1 MLTRLYIQNI
11 AVIRKAEIRLGEGLN
26 VFTGETGAG
35 KTILISAI
43 DAVLGERT
51 ARDMI
56 RTGEERAMV
65 SAFFENIS
73 PRALETLRELGY
85 DEDEGGVLITREL
98 TAYGKSTSKINGM
111 PATASILK
119 QISSLLIHIHGQRD
133 AAQLL
138 SPERHMEMI
147 DSFGRLEPFLEQ
159 YRSAYR
165 QLRNVEEEI
174 QRLAMDD
181 QQKEQRIDM
190 LTFQIEEIEAAD
202 LEDPDEEEE
211 LLARKKLIG
220 ASEKVLEALSTA
232 YSALK
237 GDEEREGLDILF
249 DQLTGGVDLANEYLP
264 ALAPMAARLEE
275 MGYELEEFA
284 TELRDTLDSF
294 EFDPQEQSDI
304 EYRLDL
310 LYRLKRKYGADISA
324 ILEFCQNAREE
335 LEQITTGEERLAQ
348 LNIQREQALQ
358 QAEHL
363 AVELTAQREKAAADF
378 ITRVEAELAF
388 LDMGGVRLSV
398 QREKKP
404 LALDGADNI
413 TLYVATNIGEE
424 AKPLHKIASG
434 GEISRMMLSMKNVL
448 ADRDDIDTLIFDEVD
463 NGVSGRA
470 AQKIGRKLAE
480 ASRGRQVICVTHL
493 AQVAAFA
500 DTHLL
505 IQKQVEEGRT
515 YTHVRE
521 LDKEERVGELSRITS
536 GDNITLTALENA
548 RELLEHAQKT
558 KESKISSSHK

>member
-1 MLTRLYIQNI
+1 MLTRLYIQNV
-11 AVIRKAEIRLGEGLN
+11 AVIRKAEIRLGAGLN

-56 RTGEERAMV
+56 RTGEEKAMV
-65 SAFFENIS
+65 SAFFEDIS

-98 TAYGKSTSKINGM
+98 SASGKSTSKINGM

-147 DSFGRLEPFLEQ
+147 DSFGRLEPLLEE
-159 YRSAYR
+159 YRAAYQR
-165 QLRNVEEEI
+165 LRELEGEI
-174 QRLAMDD
+174 QRLTMDD
-181 QQKEQRIDM
+181 KQKAQRMDM
-190 LTFQIEEIEAAD
+190 LTFQIGEIEAAGLD
-202 LEDPDEEEE
+202 DPDEEEE

-220 ASEKVLEALSTA
+220 SSEKVLDALSAA

-237 GDEEREGLDILF
+237 GEEEREGIDVLF
-249 DQLTGGVDLANEYLP
+249 DQLTGGVSVAGEYL
-264 ALAPMAARLEE
+264 ASLAPMVARLEE
-275 MGYELEEFA
+275 IGYELEEFA
-284 TELRDTLDSF
+284 AELRDTLDGF

-304 EYRLDL
+304 EYRLDQ
-310 LYRLKRKYGADISA
+310 LYRLKRKYGEDISA

-335 LEQITTGEERLAQ
+335 LEQITTGEERLARLNTRRQQ
-348 LNIQREQALQ
+348 LLQ
-358 QAEHL
+358 QAEKL
-363 AVELTAQREKAAADF
+363 AGELTARREKAATDF
-378 ITRVEAELAF
+378 MARVEEELAF
-388 LDMGGVRLSV
+388 LDMGGVKLSAR
-398 QREKKP
+398 REGKP
-404 LALDGADNI
+404 LTTDGADSF
-413 TLYVATNIGEE
+413 TLYVSTNVGEE

-463 NGVSGRA
+463 IGVSGRA

-500 DTHLL
+500 DNHLL
-505 IQKQVEEGRT
+505 IQKEVEEGRT
-515 YTHVRE
+515 FTRVRE
-521 LDKEERVGELSRITS
+521 LGQEERVAELSRITS

-548 RELLEHAQKT
+548 RELLGHAQKI
-558 KESKISSSHK
+558 KAEK

>member
-1 MLTRLYIQNI
+1 MLTRLYIQNV
-11 AVIRKAEIRLGEGLN
+11 AVIRKAEIRLGAGLN

-56 RTGEERAMV
+56 RTGEEKAMV
-65 SAFFENIS
+65 SAFFEDIS

-85 DEDEGGVLITREL
+85 DEDEGGVLVTREL
-98 TAYGKSTSKINGM
+98 SASGKSTSKINGM

-147 DSFGRLEPFLEQ
+147 DSFGRLEPLLEE
-159 YRSAYR
+159 YRTAYQR
-165 QLRNVEEEI
+165 LRELEGAI

-181 QQKEQRIDM
+181 KQKAQRMDM
-190 LTFQIEEIEAAD
+190 LTFQIGEIEAAGLD
-202 LEDPDEEEE
+202 DPDEEEE

-220 ASEKVLEALSTA
+220 SSEKVLEALSSA
-232 YSALK
+232 YTALK
-237 GDEEREGLDILF
+237 GEEEREGIDVLF
-249 DQLTGGVDLANEYLP
+249 DQLTGGVGVAGEYL
-264 ALAPMAARLEE
+264 ASLAPMASRLEE
-275 MGYELEEFA
+275 IGYELEEFA
-284 TELRDTLDSF
+284 AELRDTLDTF

-304 EYRLDL
+304 EYRLDQ
-310 LYRLKRKYGADISA
+310 LYRLKRKYGEDIPA

-335 LEQITTGEERLAQ
+335 LDQITTGEERLAR
-348 LNIQREQALQ
+348 LKDQRQQVLQ
-358 QAEHL
+358 QAEKL
-363 AVELTAQREKAAADF
+363 AGELTARREKAAADF
-378 ITRVEAELAF
+378 MARVEEELAF
-388 LDMGGVRLSV
+388 LDMGGVKLSAR
-398 QREKKP
+398 REEKP
-404 LALDGADNI
+404 LAPDGADSI
-413 TLYVATNIGEE
+413 TLYVSTNVGEE

-463 NGVSGRA
+463 IGVSGRA

-500 DTHLL
+500 DNHLL
-505 IQKQVEEGRT
+505 IQKEVEEGRT
-515 YTHVRE
+515 FTHVRE
-521 LDKEERVGELSRITS
+521 LDQEERVVELSRITS

-548 RELLEHAQKT
+548 RELLDHAQQEKAV
-558 KESKISSSHK
+558 E

>member
-1 MLTRLYIQNI
+1 MLTRLYIQNV
-11 AVIRKAEIRLGEGLN
+11 AVIRKAEIRLGAGLN

-56 RTGEERAMV
+56 RTGEEKAMV
-65 SAFFENIS
+65 SAFFEDIS

-85 DEDEGGVLITREL
+85 DEDEGGVLVTREL
-98 TAYGKSTSKINGM
+98 SASGKSTSKINGM

-147 DSFGRLEPFLEQ
+147 DSFGRLDSLLEE
-159 YRSAYR
+159 YRTAYQR
-165 QLRNVEEEI
+165 LRELEGEI

-181 QQKEQRIDM
+181 KQKAQRMDM
-190 LTFQIEEIEAAD
+190 LTFQIGEIEAAGLD
-202 LEDPDEEEE
+202 DPDEEEE

-220 ASEKVLEALSTA
+220 SSEKVLEALSLA
-232 YSALK
+232 YTALK
-237 GDEEREGLDILF
+237 GEEEREGIDVLF
-249 DQLTGGVDLANEYLP
+249 DQLTGGVGVAGEYL
-264 ALAPMAARLEE
+264 ASLAPMASRLEE
-275 MGYELEEFA
+275 IGYELEEFA
-284 TELRDTLDSF
+284 AELRDTLDTF

-304 EYRLDL
+304 EYRLDQ
-310 LYRLKRKYGADISA
+310 LYRLKRKYGEDIPA

-335 LEQITTGEERLAQ
+335 LDQITTGEERLAR
-348 LNIQREQALQ
+348 LKDQRQQVLQ
-358 QAEHL
+358 QAEKL
-363 AVELTAQREKAAADF
+363 AGELTARREKAAADF
-378 ITRVEAELAF
+378 MARVEEELAF
-388 LDMGGVRLSV
+388 LDMGGVKLSAR
-398 QREKKP
+398 REEKP
-404 LALDGADNI
+404 LAPDGADSI
-413 TLYVATNIGEE
+413 TLYVSTNVGEE

-463 NGVSGRA
+463 IGVSGRA

-500 DTHLL
+500 DSHLL
-505 IQKQVEEGRT
+505 IQKEVEEGRT
-515 YTHVRE
+515 FTRVRE
-521 LDKEERVGELSRITS
+521 LDQEERVAELSRITS

-548 RELLEHAQKT
+548 RELLAHAQQAKAG
-558 KESKISSSHK
+558 K

>member
-1 MLTRLYIQNI
+1 MLTRLYIQNV
-11 AVIRKAEIRLGEGLN
+11 AVIRKAEIRLGTGLN

-56 RTGEERAMV
+56 RTGEEKAMV

-98 TAYGKSTSKINGM
+98 TSAGKSTCKINGM

-133 AAQLL
+133 GTQLL

-147 DSFGRLEPFLEQ
+147 DSYGRLEPLLEE
-159 YRSAYR
+159 YRAAYR
-165 QLRNVEEEI
+165 RLRELEAEI

-181 QQKEQRIDM
+181 QQKAQRIDM
-190 LTFQIEEIEAAD
+190 LTFQIQEIEGAELD
-202 LEDPDEEEE
+202 DPDEEEE
-211 LLARKKLIG
+211 LLARKKLISS
-220 ASEKVLEALSTA
+220 SEKVLEALSAA

-237 GDEEREGLDILF
+237 GDEEREGIDVLF
-249 DQLTGGVDLANEYLP
+249 DQLTAGVDIAGEYLP
-264 ALAPMAARLEE
+264 SLAPMAARLEE

-294 EFDPQEQSDI
+294 EFDPQELSDI
-304 EYRLDL
+304 EYRLDQ
-310 LYRLKRKYGADISA
+310 LYKLKRKYGGDIPA
-324 ILEFCQNAREE
+324 ILEFCQKAREE

-348 LNIQREQALQ
+348 LHIQREEALEQARK
-358 QAEHL
+358 L
-363 AVELTAQREKAAADF
+363 AAELTSRREQAAAEF
-378 ITRVEAELAF
+378 IQQVEEELAF
-388 LDMGGVRLSV
+388 LDMGGVRLSA
-398 QREKKP
+398 QREEKP
-404 LALDGADNI
+404 LAPDGADSI
-413 TLYVATNIGEE
+413 TLYVVTNVGEE

-463 NGVSGRA
+463 IGVSGRA
-470 AQKIGRKLAE
+470 AQKIGRKLAQV
-480 ASRGRQVICVTHL
+480 SKGRQVICVTHL

-500 DTHLL
+500 DNHLL
-505 IQKQVEEGRT
+505 IQKEVEDGRT
-515 YTHVRE
+515 YTRVRE
-521 LDKEERVGELSRITS
+521 LNHQERVEELSRITS
-536 GDNITLTALENA
+536 GDNITATALENA

-558 KESKISSSHK
+558 KAEEVQIH

>member
-1 MLTRLYIQNI
+1 MLTRLYIQNV
-11 AVIRKAEIRLGEGLN
+11 AVIRKAEIRLGAGLN

-56 RTGEERAMV
+56 RTGEEKAMV
-65 SAFFENIS
+65 SAFFEDIS

-98 TAYGKSTSKINGM
+98 SASGKSTSKINGM

-147 DSFGRLEPFLEQ
+147 DSFGRLEPLLEE
-159 YRSAYR
+159 YRAAYQR
-165 QLRNVEEEI
+165 LRELEGEI
-174 QRLAMDD
+174 QRLTMDD
-181 QQKEQRIDM
+181 KQKAQRMDM
-190 LTFQIEEIEAAD
+190 LTFQIGEIEAAGLD
-202 LEDPDEEEE
+202 DPDEEEE

-220 ASEKVLEALSTA
+220 SSEKVLDALSAA

-237 GDEEREGLDILF
+237 GEEEREGIDVLF
-249 DQLTGGVDLANEYLP
+249 DQLTGGVSVAGEYL
-264 ALAPMAARLEE
+264 ASLAPMVARLEE
-275 MGYELEEFA
+275 IGYELEEFA
-284 TELRDTLDSF
+284 AELRDTLDGF

-304 EYRLDL
+304 EYRLDQ
-310 LYRLKRKYGADISA
+310 LYRLKRKYGEDISA

-335 LEQITTGEERLAQ
+335 LEQITTGEERLARLNTRRQQ
-348 LNIQREQALQ
+348 LLQ
-358 QAEHL
+358 QAEKL
-363 AVELTAQREKAAADF
+363 AGELTARREKAATDF
-378 ITRVEAELAF
+378 MARVEEELAF
-388 LDMGGVRLSV
+388 LDMGGVKLSAR
-398 QREKKP
+398 REEKP
-404 LALDGADNI
+404 LAPDGADSI
-413 TLYVATNIGEE
+413 TLYVSTNVGEE

-463 NGVSGRA
+463 IGVSGRA

-500 DTHLL
+500 DNHLL
-505 IQKQVEEGRT
+505 IQKEVEEGRT
-515 YTHVRE
+515 FTRVRE
-521 LDKEERVGELSRITS
+521 LGQEERVAELSRITS

-548 RELLEHAQKT
+548 RELLGHAQKI
-558 KESKISSSHK
+558 KAEK